1 MEALRPC
8 PFCGATPFVEGNGG
22 IFRVVCPNGDCYM
35 HASEIYFGT
44 EEEARAA
51 WNTRMTPDGMDKVF
65 RKSDAVEAFCA
76 AYDEDIADG
85 MDAVNAFPCGR
96 AAAIVGGLPPV
107 GEVAKGSAGPALTL
121 QNEYP
126 RGTAKWIVTDECKP
140 GAQWYWKTC
149 SKCGRKRAFL
159 HYIDE
164 QTLQQE
170 YPLCECGAKIVGVEE
185 RFEFE

>member
-8 PFCGATPFVEGNGG
+8 PFCAATPFVEGNGG

-76 AYDEDIADG
+76 AFDEDIADG
-85 MDAVNAFPCGR
+85 MDAINAFPCGR
-96 AAAIVGGLPPV
+96 ATAIIGGLPPV
-107 GEVAKGSAGPALTL
+107 GEVL
-121 QNEYP
+121 
-126 RGTAKWIVTDECKP
+126 
-140 GAQWYWKTC
+140 
-149 SKCGRKRAFL
+149 KRAK
-159 HYIDE
+159 E
-164 QTLQQE
+164 
-170 YPLCECGAKIVGVEE
+170 
-185 RFEFE
+185 